1 MLTHATVAALSARLR
16 RCRYVDTADM
26 LDALAARV
34 WPPRDVPLIRNKIN
48 ALRQECRAWKNQEIQ
63 DALDDLEPHIGAM
76 FGPISSSQPRA
87 RTQRAQ
93 SLP

>member
-48 ALRQECRAWKNQEIQ
+48 ALR
-63 DALDDLEPHIGAM
+63 
-76 FGPISSSQPRA
+76 
-87 RTQRAQ
+87 
-93 SLP
+93 